1 MRTKKGYTLRPLG
14 TEYILVAE
22 GLEVADASCMISM
35 NSTAAFLW
43 MEVEGKEFDV
53 QTLVDLLVDNWD
65 VSRETAAKDVDVL
78 LKSWKKAEV
87 VEELGAAKGSER
99 RHTPDAQQH
108 TGIGLRRKAI
118 PPSGENH
125 IQSTP

>member
-22 GLEVADASCMISM
+22 GLEVADSSRMISM

-43 MEVEGKEFDV
+43 MEVEGKEFEA
-53 QTLVDLLVDNWD
+53 QTLVDLLIDNWN
-65 VSRETAAKDVDVL
+65 VSPETATRDVDVL

-87 VEELGAAKGSER
+87 VEE
-99 RHTPDAQQH
+99 
-108 TGIGLRRKAI
+108 
-118 PPSGENH
+118 
-125 IQSTP
+125 